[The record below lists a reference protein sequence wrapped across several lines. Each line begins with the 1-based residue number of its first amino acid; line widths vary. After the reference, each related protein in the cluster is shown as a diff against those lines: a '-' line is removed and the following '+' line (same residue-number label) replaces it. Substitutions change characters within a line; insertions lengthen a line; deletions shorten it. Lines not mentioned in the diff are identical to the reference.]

1 MKTEKEKAKEILKE
15 RERAKKGFAVTND
28 EGQDPLEKPEGR
40 QERQEKIGD
49 AGLAVDLGLK
59 R

>member
-15 RERAKKGFAVTND
+15 RERARKGFAVTND
-28 EGQDPLEKPEGR
+28 EGEDPLEKPENPT
-40 QERQEKIGD
+40 EREEKVGD
-49 AGLAVDLGLK
+49 AGLALDLGLK